1 MDTRLQTVIICA
13 AGLKR
18 FQVSTGLNIELE
30 EEHEIRHKSYGQV
43 QLNIES
49 RNNYNNYS
57 D

>member
-1 MDTRLQTVIICA
+1 MLICA
-13 AGLKR
+13 SGLKR
-18 FQVSTGLNIELE
+18 FQESTGLNIELE

-43 QLNIES
+43 QLNFES